1 MMGTKEL
8 VKRVRRLVNETENDM
23 ALSLVSS
30 ALPSL
35 DDNIVALLPQAVSM
49 VQKHKKR
56 VGEPVNVKNMSSA
69 IINVADNGDGGGC
82 IPLPDDFV
90 GPVAVQLEG
99 WNRVVTTVHDDA
111 SPEALRQKSEYTRA
125 GCCKPVCVESVNA
138 AGERVLLLYPLPSGE
153 VKMKLFSYEAAF
165 SPEGGELRCSASMAD
180 AVVYMCAALLYNMFE
195 RYDAANVFMSMAVA
209 LCNDKIVERR

>member
-1 MMGTKEL
+1 MMSTNEL
-8 VKRVRRLVNETENDM
+8 VTRVRRLVNETENDIS
-23 ALSLVSS
+23 LSLVSS
-30 ALPSL
+30 SLPSL
-35 DDNIVALLPQAVSM
+35 NDNIAALLPQAVSL

-56 VGEPVNVKNMSSA
+56 VCEPVNVKNLSSL

-99 WNRVVTTVHDDA
+99 WNRVVTIVYDDA
-111 SPEALRQKSEYTRA
+111 SPEAQRQKNECTRA
-125 GCCKPVCVESVNA
+125 GCCKPVCIESVNA
-138 AGERVLLLYPLPSGE
+138 NGERVLLLYPLLSGDA
-153 VKMKLFSYEAAF
+153 KMKLFSYEAAF
-165 SPEGGELRCSASMAD
+165 SPDGGELRCSASMAD

-195 RYDAANVFMSMAVA
+195 RYDAANTFMSMAVA